1 MDLKIFKDKFFYDNF
16 LINPDKNLSRVKSIL
31 SKLGNPEAT
40 LSNVIHIAGTNGK
53 GSTLAFLKSCLIENN
68 YSVNAFVSP
77 HLKTLNE
84 RIIIKGSIIDDDSLD
99 QVIREC
105 FSILGKKK
113 ISFFEFMTACAF
125 ELFKRNT
132 SDWSL
137 IEVGMGGSY
146 DATNSIPNK
155 DLSIITPISL
165 DHEIFLGDTIKKIAI
180 EKLGIIN
187 HKSTVVF
194 GPQEESLEDLIKDNL
209 SQKNSTGFFYGRDW
223 TIKKINKIIKY
234 EDGDN
239 KIEFQSI
246 GLKGDHQIINAGMCI
261 ASLKILQKKEKIEL
275 NDNQIKDGIAKTFW
289 PGRLMELSRG
299 LKIINN
305 DSCDIWVDGCHN
317 PAGSNAIAEEII
329 RMNEKNKKETVLILG
344 MSKDKKIDK
353 FLDNFKGIVREI
365 LVVPI
370 KNRESINFDQVTN
383 ASKGMGFN
391 ILEKQSIS
399 EALESIALRDNL
411 RILICG
417 SLYLAAEALLMD

>member
-105 FSILGKKK
+105 LSILDKKK

-137 IEVGMGGSY
+137 IEVGMGGSH

-165 DHEIFLGDTIKKIAI
+165 DHEIFLGETIKKIAT

-194 GPQEESLEDLIKDNL
+194 GPQEESLEDLIKDTL
-209 SQKNSTGFFYGRDW
+209 SQKNSTGFFYGKDW
-223 TIKKINKIIKY
+223 TIKKINRIIKY

-261 ASLKILQKKEKIEL
+261 ASLKILQRKEKIEL

-289 PGRLMELSRG
+289 PGRLTELSRG

-305 DSCDIWVDGCHN
+305 VSCDIWVDGCHN
-317 PAGSNAIAEEII
+317 PAGSNVIAEEII

-353 FLDNFKGIVREI
+353 FLYNFKGIVREI

-399 EALESIALRDNL
+399 EALESIARRDNL

>member
-1 MDLKIFKDKFFYDNF
+1 MDHKIFKDKFFYDNF

-105 FSILGKKK
+105 LSILGKKK

-344 MSKDKKIDK
+344 MSKGKKIDK
-353 FLDNFKGIVREI
+353 FLDNFKGIINEI

>member
-1 MDLKIFKDKFFYDNF
+1 MDHKIFKDKFFYDNF

-344 MSKDKKIDK
+344 MSKGKKIDK
-353 FLDNFKGIVREI
+353 FLDNFKGIINEI

-399 EALESIALRDNL
+399 EALESIARRDNL

>member
-1 MDLKIFKDKFFYDNF
+1 MDHKIFKDKFFYDNF

-84 RIIIKGSIIDDDSLD
+84 RIIIKGSTVDDDSLD

-289 PGRLMELSRG
+289 PGRLTELSRG

-305 DSCDIWVDGCHN
+305 VSCDIWVDGCHN
-317 PAGSNAIAEEII
+317 PAGSNVIAEEII
-329 RMNEKNKKETVLILG
+329 RMNEKNKKETILILG
-344 MSKDKKIDK
+344 MSKDKKIDR
-353 FLDNFKGIVREI
+353 FLDNFKEIVNEI

-370 KNRESINFDQVTN
+370 KNRKSINFDQVTN

>member
-16 LINPDKNLSRVKSIL
+16 LINTDKNLSRVKSIL

-105 FSILGKKK
+105 LSILGKKK

-137 IEVGMGGSY
+137 IEVGMGGSH

-165 DHEIFLGDTIKKIAI
+165 DHEIFLGETIKKIAT

-194 GPQEESLEDLIKDNL
+194 GPQEESLEDLIKDTL
-209 SQKNSTGFFYGRDW
+209 SQKNSTGFFYGKDW
-223 TIKKINKIIKY
+223 TIKKINRIIKY
-234 EDGDN
+234 EDDDN

-261 ASLKILQKKEKIEL
+261 ASLKILQRKEKIEL

-289 PGRLMELSRG
+289 PGRLTELSRG

-305 DSCDIWVDGCHN
+305 VSCDIWVDGCHN
-317 PAGSNAIAEEII
+317 PAGSNVIAEEII

-399 EALESIALRDNL
+399 EALESIARRDNL

>member
-1 MDLKIFKDKFFYDNF
+1 MDHKIFKDKFFYDNF

-105 FSILGKKK
+105 LSILGKKK

-223 TIKKINKIIKY
+223 TIKKINRIIKY

-239 KIEFQSI
+239 KIEFKSI

-317 PAGSNAIAEEII
+317 PAGSNVIAEEII

-344 MSKDKKIDK
+344 MSKGKKIDK
-353 FLDNFKGIVREI
+353 FLDNFKGIINEI

-391 ILEKQSIS
+391 IIEKQSIS
-399 EALESIALRDNL
+399 EALESIARRDNL

>member
-209 SQKNSTGFFYGRDW
+209 SQKNSTGFFYGKDW
-223 TIKKINKIIKY
+223 TIKKINRIIKY

-261 ASLKILQKKEKIEL
+261 ASLKILQRKEKIEL

-289 PGRLMELSRG
+289 PGRLTELSRG

-305 DSCDIWVDGCHN
+305 VSCDIWVDGCHN
-317 PAGSNAIAEEII
+317 PAGSNVIAEEII

-399 EALESIALRDNL
+399 EALESIARRDNL

>member
-137 IEVGMGGSY
+137 IEVGMGGSH

-289 PGRLMELSRG
+289 PGRLTELSRG

-305 DSCDIWVDGCHN
+305 VSCDIWVDGCHN
-317 PAGSNAIAEEII
+317 PAGSNVIAEEII

-353 FLDNFKGIVREI
+353 FLDNFKGIINEI

-399 EALESIALRDNL
+399 EALESIARRDNL

>member
-1 MDLKIFKDKFFYDNF
+1 MDHKIFKDKFFYDNF

-223 TIKKINKIIKY
+223 IIKKINKIIKY

-289 PGRLMELSRG
+289 PGRLTELSRG

-344 MSKDKKIDK
+344 MSKGKKIDK
-353 FLDNFKGIVREI
+353 FIDNFKGIINEI

>member
-137 IEVGMGGSY
+137 IEVGMGGSH

-165 DHEIFLGDTIKKIAI
+165 DHEIFLGETIKKIAT

-194 GPQEESLEDLIKDNL
+194 GPQEESLEDLIKDTL
-209 SQKNSTGFFYGRDW
+209 SQKNSTGFFYGKDW
-223 TIKKINKIIKY
+223 TIKKINRIIKY

-261 ASLKILQKKEKIEL
+261 ASLKILQRKEKIEL

-289 PGRLMELSRG
+289 PGRLTELSRG

-305 DSCDIWVDGCHN
+305 VSCDIWVDGCHN
-317 PAGSNAIAEEII
+317 PAGSNVIAEEII

-399 EALESIALRDNL
+399 EALESIARRDNL

>member
-105 FSILGKKK
+105 LSILDKKK

-137 IEVGMGGSY
+137 IEVGMGGSH

-165 DHEIFLGDTIKKIAI
+165 DHEIFLGETIKKIAT

-194 GPQEESLEDLIKDNL
+194 GPQEESLEDLIKDTL
-209 SQKNSTGFFYGRDW
+209 SQKNSTGFFYGKDW
-223 TIKKINKIIKY
+223 TIKKINRIIKY

-289 PGRLMELSRG
+289 PGRLTELSRG

-305 DSCDIWVDGCHN
+305 VSCDIWVDGCHN
-317 PAGSNAIAEEII
+317 PAGSNVIAEEII

-399 EALESIALRDNL
+399 EALESIARRDNL

>member
-1 MDLKIFKDKFFYDNF
+1 MDHKIFKDKFFYDNF

-194 GPQEESLEDLIKDNL
+194 GPQEESLKDLIKDNL

-344 MSKDKKIDK
+344 MSKGKKIDK
-353 FLDNFKGIVREI
+353 FLDNFKGIINEI

>member
-1 MDLKIFKDKFFYDNF
+1 
-16 LINPDKNLSRVKSIL
+16 
-31 SKLGNPEAT
+31 
-40 LSNVIHIAGTNGK
+40 
-53 GSTLAFLKSCLIENN
+53 
-68 YSVNAFVSP
+68 
-77 HLKTLNE
+77 
-84 RIIIKGSIIDDDSLD
+84 
-99 QVIREC
+99 
-105 FSILGKKK
+105 
-113 ISFFEFMTACAF
+113 MTACAF

-155 DLSIITPISL
+155 NLSIITPISL
-165 DHEIFLGDTIKKIAI
+165 DHEIFLGETIKKIAT

-223 TIKKINKIIKY
+223 TIKKINRIIKY

-239 KIEFQSI
+239 KIEFKSI

-317 PAGSNAIAEEII
+317 PAGSNVIAEEII

-344 MSKDKKIDK
+344 MSKGKKIDK

>member
-105 FSILGKKK
+105 LSILGKKK

-155 DLSIITPISL
+155 NLSIITPISL
-165 DHEIFLGDTIKKIAI
+165 DHEIFLGETIKKIAT

-223 TIKKINKIIKY
+223 TIKKINRIIKY

-317 PAGSNAIAEEII
+317 PAGSNVIAEEII

-353 FLDNFKGIVREI
+353 FLNNFKGIVNEI
-365 LVVPI
+365 LFVPI
-370 KNRESINFDQVTN
+370 KNRDSINFDQVTN

-391 ILEKQSIS
+391 IIEKQSIS
-399 EALESIALRDNL
+399 EALESIARRDNL

>member
-105 FSILGKKK
+105 LSILGKKK

-137 IEVGMGGSY
+137 IEVGMGGSH

-165 DHEIFLGDTIKKIAI
+165 DHEIFLGETIKKIAT

-194 GPQEESLEDLIKDNL
+194 GPQEESLEDLIKDTL
-209 SQKNSTGFFYGRDW
+209 SQKNSTGFFYGKDW
-223 TIKKINKIIKY
+223 TIKKINRIIKY

-261 ASLKILQKKEKIEL
+261 ASLKILQRKEKIEL

-289 PGRLMELSRG
+289 PGRLTELSRG

-305 DSCDIWVDGCHN
+305 VSCDIWVDGCHN
-317 PAGSNAIAEEII
+317 PAGSNVIAEEII

-353 FLDNFKGIVREI
+353 FLYNFKGIVREI

-399 EALESIALRDNL
+399 EALESIARRDNL

>member
-1 MDLKIFKDKFFYDNF
+1 MDHKIFKDKFFYDNF

-165 DHEIFLGDTIKKIAI
+165 DHEIFLGDTIKKIAT

-289 PGRLMELSRG
+289 PGRLTELSRG

-344 MSKDKKIDK
+344 MSKGKKIDK

>member
-1 MDLKIFKDKFFYDNF
+1 MDHKIFKDKFFYDNF

-105 FSILGKKK
+105 LSILGKKK

-155 DLSIITPISL
+155 NLSIITPISL
-165 DHEIFLGDTIKKIAI
+165 DHEIFLGETIKKIAT

-223 TIKKINKIIKY
+223 TIKKINRIIKY

-239 KIEFQSI
+239 KIEFKSI

-289 PGRLMELSRG
+289 PGRLTELSRG

-305 DSCDIWVDGCHN
+305 VSCDIWVDGCHN
-317 PAGSNAIAEEII
+317 PAGSNVIAEEII

-353 FLDNFKGIVREI
+353 FLNNFKGIVNEI
-365 LVVPI
+365 LFVPI
-370 KNRESINFDQVTN
+370 KNRDSINFDQVTN

-391 ILEKQSIS
+391 IIEKQSIS
-399 EALESIALRDNL
+399 EALESIARRDNL

>member
-1 MDLKIFKDKFFYDNF
+1 MDHKIFKDKFFYDNF

-53 GSTLAFLKSCLIENN
+53 GLTLAFLKSCLIENN

-344 MSKDKKIDK
+344 MSKGKKIDK
-353 FLDNFKGIVREI
+353 FLDNFKGIINEI

>member
-1 MDLKIFKDKFFYDNF
+1 MDHKIFKDKFFYDNF

-105 FSILGKKK
+105 LNILGKKK

-165 DHEIFLGDTIKKIAI
+165 DHEIFLGETIKKIAT

-223 TIKKINKIIKY
+223 TIKKINRIIKY

-344 MSKDKKIDK
+344 MSKGKKIDK
-353 FLDNFKGIVREI
+353 FLDNFKGIINEI

>member
-289 PGRLMELSRG
+289 PGRLTELSRG

-305 DSCDIWVDGCHN
+305 VSCDIWVDGCHN
-317 PAGSNAIAEEII
+317 PAGSNVIAEEII

>member
-105 FSILGKKK
+105 LSILGKKK

-137 IEVGMGGSY
+137 IEVGMGGSH

-165 DHEIFLGDTIKKIAI
+165 DHEIFLGETIKKIAT

-194 GPQEESLEDLIKDNL
+194 GPQEESLEDLIKDTL
-209 SQKNSTGFFYGRDW
+209 SQKNSTGFFYGKDW
-223 TIKKINKIIKY
+223 TIKKINRIIKY

-239 KIEFQSI
+239 KIEFQSS

-261 ASLKILQKKEKIEL
+261 ASLKILQRKEKIEL

-289 PGRLMELSRG
+289 PGRLTELSRG

-305 DSCDIWVDGCHN
+305 VSCDIWVDGCHN
-317 PAGSNAIAEEII
+317 PAGSNVIAEEII

-399 EALESIALRDNL
+399 EALESIARRDNL

>member
-105 FSILGKKK
+105 LSILGKKK

-137 IEVGMGGSY
+137 IEVGMGGSH

-289 PGRLMELSRG
+289 PGRLTELSRG

-305 DSCDIWVDGCHN
+305 VSCDIWVDGCHN
-317 PAGSNAIAEEII
+317 PAGSNVIAEEII

-399 EALESIALRDNL
+399 EALESIARRDNL

>member
-77 HLKTLNE
+77 HLKILNE

-105 FSILGKKK
+105 LSILGKKK

-137 IEVGMGGSY
+137 IEVGMGGSH

-194 GPQEESLEDLIKDNL
+194 GPQEESLEDLIKDTL
-209 SQKNSTGFFYGRDW
+209 SQKNSTGFFYGKDW
-223 TIKKINKIIKY
+223 TIKKINRIIKY

-261 ASLKILQKKEKIEL
+261 ASLKILQKKEKIQL

-289 PGRLMELSRG
+289 PGRLTELSRG

-305 DSCDIWVDGCHN
+305 VSCDIWVDGCHN
-317 PAGSNAIAEEII
+317 PAGSNVIAEEII

-344 MSKDKKIDK
+344 MSKGKKIDK

-399 EALESIALRDNL
+399 EALESIARRDNL

>member
-1 MDLKIFKDKFFYDNF
+1 MDHKIFKDKFFYDNF

-223 TIKKINKIIKY
+223 TIKKINRIIKY

-289 PGRLMELSRG
+289 PGRLTELSRG

-305 DSCDIWVDGCHN
+305 VSCDIWVDGCHN
-317 PAGSNAIAEEII
+317 PAGSNVIAEEII

-391 ILEKQSIS
+391 IIEKQSIS
-399 EALESIALRDNL
+399 EALESIARRDNL

>member
-1 MDLKIFKDKFFYDNF
+1 MDHKIFKDKFFYDNF

-31 SKLGNPEAT
+31 SRLGNPEAT

-344 MSKDKKIDK
+344 MSKGKKIDK
-353 FLDNFKGIVREI
+353 FLDNFKGIINEI

>member
-1 MDLKIFKDKFFYDNF
+1 MDHKIFKDKFFYDNF

-289 PGRLMELSRG
+289 PGRLTELSRG

-317 PAGSNAIAEEII
+317 PAGSNVIAEEII

-344 MSKDKKIDK
+344 MSKGKKIDK
-353 FLDNFKGIVREI
+353 FLDNFKGIINEI

>member
-1 MDLKIFKDKFFYDNF
+1 MDLKIFKDKFFYNNF
-16 LINPDKNLSRVKSIL
+16 LMNPDKNLSRIQSLL
-31 SKLGNPEAT
+31 SKLGNPEST

-53 GSTLAFLKSCLIENN
+53 GSTLAFLKSCLSENN

-77 HLKTLNE
+77 HLKILNE

-105 FSILGKKK
+105 LNILGKKK

-125 ELFKRNT
+125 ELFKRNS

-165 DHEIFLGDTIKKIAI
+165 DHEIFLGETIKKIAI

-194 GPQEESLEDLIKDNL
+194 GPQEESLGDLIKDNL
-209 SQKNSTGFFYGRDW
+209 SQKNSSGFFYGRDW
-223 TIKKINKIIKY
+223 TIKKNKKIIKY
-234 EDGDN
+234 EDHDN

-246 GLKGDHQIINAGMCI
+246 GLKGNHQIINAGMCI

-275 NDNQIKDGIAKTFW
+275 SDNQIKAGISKTFW
-289 PGRLMELSRG
+289 PGRLMQLSKG

-305 DSCDIWVDGCHN
+305 GSCDIWVDGCHN
-317 PAGSNAIAEEII
+317 PAGSNVVAEEII

-344 MSKDKKIDK
+344 MSRDKKIDK
-353 FLDNFKGIVREI
+353 FLNNFKGITDEI

-370 KNRESINFDQVTN
+370 KNRPSINFDQVRD

-391 ILEKQSIS
+391 ILEKESIS
-399 EALESIALRDNL
+399 EALESIAIRDNL

-417 SLYLAAEALLMD
+417 SLYLAGEALLLD

>member
-16 LINPDKNLSRVKSIL
+16 LINPDKNLSRVKFIL
-31 SKLGNPEAT
+31 SKLGNPEST

-105 FSILGKKK
+105 LSILGKKK

-165 DHEIFLGDTIKKIAI
+165 DHEIFLGETIKKIAT

-223 TIKKINKIIKY
+223 TIKKINRIIKY

-239 KIEFQSI
+239 KIEFKSI

-289 PGRLMELSRG
+289 PGRLTELSRG

-317 PAGSNAIAEEII
+317 PAGSNVIAEEII

-399 EALESIALRDNL
+399 EALESIARRDNL

>member
-1 MDLKIFKDKFFYDNF
+1 MDHKIFKDKFFYDNF

-399 EALESIALRDNL
+399 EALESIARRDNL

>member
-209 SQKNSTGFFYGRDW
+209 SQKNSTGFFYGKDW
-223 TIKKINKIIKY
+223 TIKKINRIIKY

-344 MSKDKKIDK
+344 MSKDKKIGK

-399 EALESIALRDNL
+399 EALESIARRDNL

>member
-105 FSILGKKK
+105 LSILGKKK

-137 IEVGMGGSY
+137 IEVGMGGSH

-165 DHEIFLGDTIKKIAI
+165 DHEIFLGETIKKIAT

-194 GPQEESLEDLIKDNL
+194 GPQEESLEDLIKDTL
-209 SQKNSTGFFYGRDW
+209 SQKNSTGFFYGKDW
-223 TIKKINKIIKY
+223 TIKKINRIIKY

-261 ASLKILQKKEKIEL
+261 ASLKILQRKEKIEL

-289 PGRLMELSRG
+289 PGRLTELSRG

-305 DSCDIWVDGCHN
+305 VSCDIWVDGCHN
-317 PAGSNAIAEEII
+317 PAGSNVIAEEII

-353 FLDNFKGIVREI
+353 FLDNFKGIINEI

-399 EALESIALRDNL
+399 EALESIARRDNL

>member
-1 MDLKIFKDKFFYDNF
+1 MDHKIFKDKFFYDNF

-77 HLKTLNE
+77 HLKKLNE

-105 FSILGKKK
+105 LSILGKKK

-305 DSCDIWVDGCHN
+305 VSCDIWVDGCHN

-344 MSKDKKIDK
+344 MSKGKKIDK
-353 FLDNFKGIVREI
+353 FLDNFKGIINEI

>member
-1 MDLKIFKDKFFYDNF
+1 MDHKIFKDKFFYDNF
-16 LINPDKNLSRVKSIL
+16 LINPDKNLSRAKSIL

-146 DATNSIPNK
+146 DATNSISNK

-165 DHEIFLGDTIKKIAI
+165 DHEIFLGETIKKIAI

-344 MSKDKKIDK
+344 MSKGKKIDK
-353 FLDNFKGIVREI
+353 FLDNFKGIINEI

-370 KNRESINFDQVTN
+370 KNRESINFDQVSN

>member
-105 FSILGKKK
+105 LSILGKKK

-125 ELFKRNT
+125 ELFKRNK

-137 IEVGMGGSY
+137 IEVGMGGSH

-165 DHEIFLGDTIKKIAI
+165 DHEIFLGETIKKIAT

-194 GPQEESLEDLIKDNL
+194 GPQEESLEDLIKDTL
-209 SQKNSTGFFYGRDW
+209 SQKNSTGFFYGKDW
-223 TIKKINKIIKY
+223 TIKKINRIIKY

-289 PGRLMELSRG
+289 PGRLTELSRG

-305 DSCDIWVDGCHN
+305 GSCDIWVDGCHN
-317 PAGSNAIAEEII
+317 PAGSNVIAEEII

-399 EALESIALRDNL
+399 EALESIARRDNL

>member
-105 FSILGKKK
+105 LSILGKKK

-289 PGRLMELSRG
+289 PGRLTELSRG

-305 DSCDIWVDGCHN
+305 VSCDIWVDGCHN
-317 PAGSNAIAEEII
+317 PAGSNVIAEEII

-399 EALESIALRDNL
+399 EALESIARRDNL

>member
-105 FSILGKKK
+105 LSILGKKK

-165 DHEIFLGDTIKKIAI
+165 DHEIFLGETIKKIAT

-194 GPQEESLEDLIKDNL
+194 GPQEESLEDLIKDTL

-261 ASLKILQKKEKIEL
+261 ASLKILQRKEKIEL

-289 PGRLMELSRG
+289 PGRLTELSRG

-305 DSCDIWVDGCHN
+305 VSCDIWVDGCHN
-317 PAGSNAIAEEII
+317 PAGSNVIAEEII

>member
-105 FSILGKKK
+105 LSILGKKK

-137 IEVGMGGSY
+137 IEVGMGGSH

-165 DHEIFLGDTIKKIAI
+165 DHEIFLGETIKKIAT

-194 GPQEESLEDLIKDNL
+194 GPQEESLEDLIKDTL
-209 SQKNSTGFFYGRDW
+209 SQKNSTGFFYGKDW
-223 TIKKINKIIKY
+223 TIKKINRIIKY

-289 PGRLMELSRG
+289 PGRLTELSRG

-305 DSCDIWVDGCHN
+305 VSCDIWVDGCHN
-317 PAGSNAIAEEII
+317 PAGSNVIAEEII

-353 FLDNFKGIVREI
+353 FLDNFKGIINEI